1 MHRRSI
7 FHNNLNLD
15 NILLCKKGS
24 VEETHLN
31 SIGLGSEESDYRV
44 KIVDW
49 GNARHSTNY
58 NAGVLINNLLT
69 RNYITMT
76 HQPDLQSRRVYYP
89 LIP

>member
-24 VEETHLN
+24 VNETYLS

-44 KIVDW
+44 KIIDW
-49 GNARHSTNY
+49 GNARCSTNN

-69 RNYITMT
+69 RNYITMA
-76 HQPDLQSRRVYYP
+76 HQPDQQSRGMY
-89 LIP
+89 

>member
-24 VEETHLN
+24 VNETYLS

-44 KIVDW
+44 KIIDW
-49 GNARHSTNY
+49 GNARRSTNN

-69 RNYITMT
+69 RNYITMA
-76 HQPDLQSRRVYYP
+76 HQPDQQSRGMY
-89 LIP
+89 

>member
-24 VEETHLN
+24 VKETYLS

-44 KIVDW
+44 KIIDW
-49 GNARHSTNY
+49 GNARRSTNN

-69 RNYITMT
+69 RNYITMA
-76 HQPDLQSRRVYYP
+76 HQPDQQSRGMY
-89 LIP
+89 